1 MECIARM
8 KRIVVVGCGYVG
20 LSISVL
26 LAQNHMV
33 TVVDKDP
40 DKVEKINAGIS
51 TIKDDYIE
59 SYLSSQPLYLSATL
73 NGKTVYKDADYV
85 VIATPTNY
93 DSELGHFDCSSVESV
108 VEEVFSVSDEAVI
121 VIKSTIPVG
130 YTEELRQKFETN
142 RILFSPEFLRESK
155 ALYDNLY
162 PNRLIISCDQE
173 SMHWAKEFLQFL
185 KDASLKPDVPMLLAD
200 FSEAEA
206 IKLFANTYLALRV
219 AFFNELDTYAEVNSL
234 DTTKLI
240 AGISFDPRI
249 GNFYNNPS
257 FGYGGYCLP
266 KDTKQLLA
274 NYDDIPQNLISA
286 IIESND
292 TRKRFILKQI
302 LKKAEKYAKDKPE
315 KYHNKN
321 IVVGVH
327 RLVMKSGG
335 DNFRLS
341 AVLDILDGLKK
352 SGIDV
357 IVYEPLLGNDTTY
370 TIIDDIER
378 FKEDSDIIIANRY
391 DPILGDVINKVYTR
405 DCFGRD

>member
-1 MECIARM
+1 M
-8 KRIVVVGCGYVG
+8 KKIVVVGCGYVG

-219 AFFNELDTYAEVNSL
+219 AFFNELDTYAEARQTHEENIV
-234 DTTKLI
+234 
-240 AGISFDPRI
+240 F
-249 GNFYNNPS
+249 
-257 FGYGGYCLP
+257 
-266 KDTKQLLA
+266 
-274 NYDDIPQNLISA
+274 
-286 IIESND
+286 
-292 TRKRFILKQI
+292 RKR
-302 LKKAEKYAKDKPE
+302 
-315 KYHNKN
+315 
-321 IVVGVH
+321 
-327 RLVMKSGG
+327 
-335 DNFRLS
+335 
-341 AVLDILDGLKK
+341 
-352 SGIDV
+352 
-357 IVYEPLLGNDTTY
+357 
-370 TIIDDIER
+370 
-378 FKEDSDIIIANRY
+378 
-391 DPILGDVINKVYTR
+391 
-405 DCFGRD
+405 